1 MGEGLYKGKTFKYD
15 GTVWLVLGDGIYS
28 GYYRC
33 VSPLA
38 EFRQIS
44 HQVFSNI

>member
-1 MGEGLYKGKTFKYD
+1 MGLYKGRTFKYD

-33 VSPLA
+33 ISTQA
-38 EFRQIS
+38 EFKQINHS
-44 HQVFSNI
+44 VFTNLI